1 MEDVFRKL
9 GIVNRGLR
17 YKLML
22 AFSLMSIIPILACFY
37 LISMY
42 ILPKLDSIT
51 DVSAVVLC
59 AIFIA
64 VLGLFLARKI
74 VSPVIDMAIEAKI
87 IASGEYDR
95 KIAVGS
101 DDEVGH
107 LGIAINMMTHKIK
120 TNLDELKNYGQR
132 MREINVEVHKKVL
145 ALSSLLQIGN
155 IISTGSQ
162 QLDALLAL
170 AVEKAA
176 MVFDNGFGILFL
188 SKDGYGDFVPKISYN
203 VVNQKLEK
211 MVIKRDSP
219 DLAGKIMRERSI
231 LVVDSASRLAKEAS
245 SFLQSLELKNII
257 MMPIFSGRLNLGL
270 LMIGSGSGN
279 FIFNSE
285 DVDMIKIFSKQI
297 TIAIENDMLNKRT
310 EELSIKDE
318 LTDLY
323 NKNFIMTRLEEE
335 IKRAV
340 FYQRP
345 CSFILFNVD
354 NFKAFRDSR
363 GELVA
368 EESIKKMAKVIK
380 ENSTPVG
387 KVARMSGDEFAMLL
401 PEKNKREAI
410 QIAEDVR
417 RKIESTNL
425 LKEGK
430 ATLTVSGGVS
440 ENPIDGASRDELFK
454 AASDNLKKAK
464 AAGKNNVV

>member
-1 MEDVFRKL
+1 MEDAFRKL

-22 AFSLMSIIPILACFY
+22 AFSLMSVIPILACFY
-37 LISMY
+37 LISVY
-42 ILPKLDSIT
+42 ILPRLDSIAS
-51 DVSAVVLC
+51 VSAVVLF
-59 AIFIA
+59 ALIIA
-64 VLGLFLARKI
+64 VLGLALAKKI
-74 VSPVIDMAIEAKI
+74 INPVIEMAVEAKI

-107 LGIAINMMTHKIK
+107 LGTAINMMTHKIK

-162 QLDALLAL
+162 QLDVLLAL

-176 MVFDNGFGILFL
+176 MVFDEGFGVLFL
-188 SKDGYGDFVPKISYN
+188 SKEGYGDFVPKISFN
-203 VVNQKLEK
+203 VANTGLEK
-211 MVIKRDSP
+211 MVIKRDGA
-219 DLAGKIMRERSI
+219 DLPSRIMRERSM
-231 LVVDSASRLAKEAS
+231 LVVDRASRPAKEAS
-245 SFLQSLELKNII
+245 SFMQSLELKNII
-257 MMPIFSGRLNLGL
+257 LLPVFSGRLNLGL
-270 LMIGSGSGN
+270 LMIGSGSEG
-279 FIFNSE
+279 FSFSSE
-285 DVDMIKIFSKQI
+285 DIDMIKIFSKQI
-297 TIAIENDMLNKRT
+297 TIAIENDMLNKKT
-310 EELSIKDE
+310 EELAIKDE

-323 NKNFIMTRLEEE
+323 NRNYIMMRLEEE
-335 IKRAV
+335 IKRAI

-363 GELVA
+363 GELSA
-368 EESIKKMAKVIK
+368 EEAIKKMAKVIK

-387 KVARMSGDEFAMLL
+387 KVARMAGDEFAMLL

-417 RKIESTNL
+417 KKVEATNL

-430 ATLTVSGGVS
+430 ATLTVCGGVS

-454 AASDNLKKAK
+454 VASENLKKAK
-464 AAGKNNVV
+464 AAGKNRVV